1 MLSMMKIVKVKKIQ
15 LTQLSVRSIENI
27 NDYVFIPANHGY
39 DNAEKTMHAF
49 FTATGPMF
57 RKNFYMKRPF
67 FNIDI
72 YALISYILELDVS
85 LLRVK
90 PNGTLST
97 IMEILDI
104 DFSRFQSKVR
114 RELLKYFI
122 PETKILQQ
130 TDENIQN

>member
-1 MLSMMKIVKVKKIQ
+1 
-15 LTQLSVRSIENI
+15 
-27 NDYVFIPANHGY
+27 
-39 DNAEKTMHAF
+39 MHAF
-49 FTATGPMF
+49 FTARGPMF

-67 FNIDI
+67 SNIDI

-90 PNGTLST
+90 PNGTLSN
-97 IMEILDI
+97 IMEIMDI
-104 DFSRFQSKVR
+104 DFSRFQSNVR

-130 TDENIQN
+130 TNENIQN